1 VAGRVSDRSRK
12 ARARLLVAAGFTLNA
27 LVFTIVGSAAH
38 ADYTP
43 LALAVTGAGIFLTTW
58 FLLDAGIALQADVQR
73 RRAARRRF

>member
-1 VAGRVSDRSRK
+1 M
-12 ARARLLVAAGFTLNA
+12 
-27 LVFTIVGSAAH
+27 FTIVGSAAH

>member
-1 VAGRVSDRSRK
+1 MAGRVSDRSRK

-38 ADYTP
+38 ADFTP
-43 LALAVTGAGIFLTTW
+43 LALIVTAVGIFATTW

-73 RRAARRRF
+73 RRAARRQL